1 MGLGVGH
8 ELIAL
13 IAEFRDGIRDRVV
26 QTSVART
33 ELVDLDHR
41 IKLERPVRYGLAR
54 SPRREEK
61 RNAVCPLLGEY
72 VRRGPLGD
80 LRPAPVDQLM
90 PVGDEKVMQRRIL
103 PLPTG
108 RLPHFRLR

>member
-1 MGLGVGH
+1 VGLGVGH

-41 IKLERPVRYGLAR
+41 IKLERPVRYGLA
-54 SPRREEK
+54 EI
-61 RNAVCPLLGEY
+61 A
-72 VRRGPLGD
+72 
-80 LRPAPVDQLM
+80 
-90 PVGDEKVMQRRIL
+90 
-103 PLPTG
+103 
-108 RLPHFRLR
+108 